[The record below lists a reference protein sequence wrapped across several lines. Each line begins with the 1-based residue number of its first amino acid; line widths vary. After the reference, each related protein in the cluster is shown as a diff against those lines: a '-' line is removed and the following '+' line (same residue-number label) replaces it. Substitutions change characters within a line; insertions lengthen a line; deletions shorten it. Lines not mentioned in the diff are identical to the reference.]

1 MNGFV
6 IGAERSGSGKTT
18 LTTGIIRA
26 LSGRGRKV
34 APFKCGPDYIDTRH
48 LTRSAGHPAENLDT
62 VMLDTSAVRQIF
74 ADGCKGRDIAVAE
87 GVMGFFDGV
96 DHVDFKGSTYDV
108 ASALG
113 LPAVIVLNAAS
124 SSYTAAAFLKGL
136 QILSVNT
143 EIAGVIINNAASL
156 NHEKLITD
164 AVKHHTD
171 LPVFGSVPKQK
182 EPLVK
187 SRHLGIA
194 TALETEEAYYA
205 KCAELA
211 EAYIDITAL
220 ASLKVSKPLSKVNA
234 EYPKADKVC
243 AVAFD
248 QAFSFYYE
256 ANFRELRRRGYEI
269 RFFSPLKGET
279 VEEAELIYLGGGY
292 PELHVMELNNQTA
305 MLDWLREHA
314 LSGGRMIAECGG
326 MMLLTDGINIED
338 EFHRMAG
345 VFDAECR
352 MTDRRQALGYVKVT
366 DNRYLNGLIGHEFH
380 YSMLENIREKYF
392 LTLEKV
398 TSKARSEDAFL
409 KNRTL
414 AGYVHF
420 HFASKPSVLDLILG

>member
-1 MNGFV
+1 
-6 IGAERSGSGKTT
+6 
-18 LTTGIIRA
+18 
-26 LSGRGRKV
+26 
-34 APFKCGPDYIDTRH
+34 
-48 LTRSAGHPAENLDT
+48 
-62 VMLDTSAVRQIF
+62 
-74 ADGCKGRDIAVAE
+74 
-87 GVMGFFDGV
+87 
-96 DHVDFKGSTYDV
+96 
-108 ASALG
+108 
-113 LPAVIVLNAAS
+113 
-124 SSYTAAAFLKGL
+124 
-136 QILSVNT
+136 
-143 EIAGVIINNAASL
+143 
-156 NHEKLITD
+156 
-164 AVKHHTD
+164 
-171 LPVFGSVPKQK
+171 
-182 EPLVK
+182 
-187 SRHLGIA
+187 LGIA

-220 ASLKVSKPLSKVNA
+220 TSLKVSKPLSKVQT

-292 PELHVMELNNQTA
+292 PELHVRELNSQTA
-305 MLDWLREHA
+305 MLEWLREHA

-352 MTDRRQALGYVKVT
+352 MTERRQALGYVRVT
-366 DNRYLNGLIGHEFH
+366 DSSCLNGLIGHEFH
-380 YSMLENIREKYF
+380 YSMLENVREKYF

-398 TSKARSEDAFL
+398 TSKVRSQDAFF

>member
-6 IGAERSGSGKTT
+6 IGAEKSGSGKTT

-26 LSGRGRKV
+26 LADSGRKV

-48 LTRSAGHPAENLDT
+48 LTRSAGHTAENLDT
-62 VMLDTSAVRQIF
+62 VMLDDAAVKQIF
-74 ADGCKGRDIAVAE
+74 AEGCRGRDVAVAE

-96 DHVDFKGSTYDV
+96 DHTDFKGSTYDI
-108 ASALG
+108 ASTLG

-124 SSYTAAAFLKGL
+124 SSYTAAAFLKG
-136 QILSVNT
+136 IEALST
-143 EIAGVIINNAASL
+143 DAEIAGVIINNTASL

-164 AVKHHTD
+164 AVKHHTG
-171 LPVFGSVPKQK
+171 LTVFGSVPKQA

-194 TALETEEAYYA
+194 TALETEEEYYA
-205 KCAELA
+205 KCAGLA
-211 EAYIDITAL
+211 AACIDINSLAAL
-220 ASLKVSKPLSKVNA
+220 KLTKPLTKTAGACPV
-234 EYPKADKVC
+234 ADKLC

-248 QAFSFYYE
+248 HAFSFYYE

-279 VEEAELIYLGGGY
+279 VEDADLVYIGGGY
-292 PELHVMELNNQTA
+292 PELYVRELAAQGT

-314 LSGGRMIAECGG
+314 LSGGRMVAECGG

-352 MTDRRQALGYVKVT
+352 MTDRRQALGYVRVT
-366 DNRYLNGLIGHEFH
+366 GSGHLNGLVGHEFH
-380 YSMLENIREKYF
+380 YSMLENVREKYLF
-392 LTLEKV
+392 TLEKV
-398 TSKARSEDAFL
+398 TSKARSEDGFL
-409 KNRTL
+409 KKNTL

-420 HFASKPSVLDLILG
+420 HFASNPSVLDFILK